1 MEPKAW
7 KDLWNLLG
15 QPVWGAHLPA
25 YLLHD
30 LQDIRIRRGRAS
42 ALTCSGRMLFPCR
55 EGGIRD
61 RPTASSVLYH
71 ENEMKELVCRL
82 CSGSLYTHEDEMKN
96 GFLILPGGHRAGICV
111 ESVSEEASVFSAE
124 RISSIVIRVA
134 REVPGCSRV
143 IPEVMSESLLSGFL
157 LCGRPASGK
166 TTLLRDLIRSLSLG
180 DQLRP
185 LRVAVVDERREFSAL
200 LEDPLCTAEIFSG
213 YKKERG
219 IVQAIR
225 FLAPDVLVC
234 DEIADE
240 KEAEALIRAAGA
252 GVGVIASL
260 HAADFDDLSRR
271 PVWESL
277 RQANLFSAV
286 GFLQGREAPGR
297 LRVIQKTEGN
307 HEVVWRSA
315 DSFGGVSGGAVS
327 GRKVYAACTGA

>member
-7 KDLWNLLG
+7 DDLWNLLG
-15 QPVWGAHLPA
+15 RPVWGARLPA
-25 YLLHD
+25 YLLRD

-42 ALTCSGRMLFPCR
+42 ALTCAGRILFPCR

-61 RPTASSVLYH
+61 RPTAASILYR
-71 ENEMKELVCRL
+71 ENEMEELVCRL

-96 GFLILPGGHRAGICV
+96 GFLVLPGGHRAGICV
-111 ESVSEEASVFSAE
+111 ESVSQEAPAFSAG
-124 RISSIVIRVA
+124 RISSVVIRAA
-134 REVPGCSRV
+134 RDVPGCSRTV
-143 IPEVMSESLLSGFL
+143 SEAMGESLLSGFL

-166 TTLLRDLIRSLSLG
+166 TTLLRDLIRSLSAG
-180 DQLRP
+180 EFLRP

-240 KEAEALIRAAGA
+240 KEAEALVQAAGA

-271 PVWESL
+271 PVWEKL

-297 LRVIQKTEGN
+297 LRVIQKTEGS

-315 DSFGGVSGGAVS
+315 DSFGVVSGGVLS
-327 GRKVYAACTGA
+327 GRKVYTAGAGA